1 MTEPAVS
8 CTIDLAA
15 PGKQVGRLQYPK
27 ITNTGG
33 WAYSFVPIATI
44 ANGDGPT
51 VLVSGGNHG
60 DEYEGQVA
68 AMRLVQEI
76 DPAQVTG
83 RIVVVPVIST
93 LASKA
98 NTRMWPSQAN
108 FNRSFPGRPD
118 GPPNEQLADYF
129 TRVLFPMA
137 DVVIDMHS
145 GGRTAWFI
153 PCSHMHV
160 VDDPAQR
167 KAMLEGMQA
176 WNSDWHFLYVD
187 VNGHGLLP
195 VEAENQGKV
204 VITTELG
211 GGGRVPA
218 PVHELAWS
226 GLTNVLRHV
235 GVLEGEVVRRETPAV
250 ILDGR
255 DPTNYVIAEEDG
267 IFEGM
272 LEPGDEVKA
281 GDPVGRLW
289 FPDRLDRAPTILR
302 APLDGVLAV
311 IRAIP
316 VDRGGRQR
324 LRHRP
329 ADRRCGAAVIRR
341 LGRSRTFAS
350 VRKHRNYRLYFGG
363 QASRSRAAGCSRS
376 PPRGSSSS

>member
-1 MTEPAVS
+1 VTEPAVTS
-8 CTIDLAA
+8 TIDLTA

-27 ITNTGG
+27 ITDTGG

-93 LASKA
+93 AASKA

-129 TRVLFPMA
+129 TRILFPMS
-137 DVVIDMHS
+137 DVVVDMHS

-176 WNSDWHFLYVD
+176 WNSEWHFLYVD

-235 GVLEGEVVRRETPAV
+235 GVLVGEVVRRETPAT

-255 DPTNYVIAEEDG
+255 DATNYVIAEEDG
-267 IFEGM
+267 IFEGL
-272 LEPGDEVKA
+272 LEPGDAVSA

-289 FPDRLDRAPTILR
+289 FPDRIDRAPTVLR

-316 VDRGGRQR
+316 ATEAGDSVFVTGQPID
-324 LRHRP
+324 
-329 ADRRCGAAVIRR
+329 
-341 LGRSRTFAS
+341 AS
-350 VRKHRNYRLYFGG
+350 AL
-363 QASRSRAAGCSRS
+363 A
-376 PPRGSSSS
+376 